1 MKEIDL
7 IVWDLETSGFIAP
20 DAKILEIGAF
30 IVRGDEIEKRNWV
43 LNNKIQIPANIIEIT
58 GITQEIVDAGRDPK
72 ECLDEFLPLLKEAKT
87 HVTHNG
93 FKFDIPFL
101 VDTVRDIYSTTKEES
116 DQFWTDLLARAFD
129 TAVHFKAKR
138 LRIFKKPGETFTD
151 FAQRVMEIR
160 AYGIRYNLTTCAEE
174 MKIDLAGIV
183 AHRAMAD
190 VEITHKLFTL
200 IWNTK

>member
-7 IVWDLETSGFIAP
+7 IIWDLETSGFNAP

-72 ECLDEFLPLLKEAKT
+72 ECLEEFLPLLKTAKK

-101 VDTVRDIYSTTKEES
+101 VDTVRDIFSTSKEES
-116 DQFWTDLLARAFD
+116 DAFWNELLVSAFD

-138 LRIFKKPGETFTD
+138 LRMFKNPSETFAQ
-151 FAQRVMEIR
+151 FAHRVMEVR
-160 AYGIRYNLTTCAEE
+160 AYGIRYNLATCAEE
-174 MKIDLAGIV
+174 MQIDLAGIV

-190 VEITHKLFTL
+190 VEITYK
-200 IWNTK
+200 IYSKII